1 MPSYARFTENY
12 SIGRNI
18 HHADWEKRM
27 EPTHRLQELAL
38 YRRRLSSASEKE
50 ARAAN
55 DRKQAEQA
63 RSLAELRA
71 ELIAGPTASEYDRQF
86 HPEEFAAN
94 AAPENQP
101 ELLC

>member
-1 MPSYARFTENY
+1 
-12 SIGRNI
+12 
-18 HHADWEKRM
+18 M

-38 YRRRLSSASEKE
+38 YRRRLSSASENE